1 MTATE
6 AAQAQLSLKTLVA
19 EAKPAAH
26 RSITTFA
33 ALRDDVYAE
42 LTNIDKVTS
51 QCNPKKRFITRVVQ
65 NAHQCFVIV
74 GNNNIGVLSISLN

>member
-1 MTATE
+1 MDGLVTASE
-6 AAQAQLSLKTLVA
+6 VAGANMSLKTLVA

-42 LTNIDKVTS
+42 ITNIDKV
-51 QCNPKKRFITRVVQ
+51 I
-65 NAHQCFVIV
+65 
-74 GNNNIGVLSISLN
+74 

>member
-1 MTATE
+1 MFLFCRPTDGLVTATE
-6 AAQAQLSLKTLVA
+6 AAAADLSLKTLVA

-42 LTNIDKVTS
+42 LTNIDKVRIHYLIEIDCHRLS
-51 QCNPKKRFITRVVQ
+51 SKGPSR
-65 NAHQCFVIV
+65 
-74 GNNNIGVLSISLN
+74 GNGH